1 MHLNVK
7 DCTAYYCTQAGGGG
21 DYFHGIAHQR
31 GYGFFGELRRYI
43 SPLAI
48 RASRYLG
55 THLLNTG
62 KNVINDVASGT
73 SFRDS
78 ARNRFRE
85 TSTQM
90 KSDFLNKLQ
99 QGTGKKAIKRKR
111 KRKSNQ
117 TKGKRRKVRQKDVF
131 S

>member
-7 DCTAYYCTQAGGGG
+7 DCTAYYCTQAGGGS

-43 SPLAI
+43 SPLAM
-48 RASRYLG
+48 RATRYLG
-55 THLLNTG
+55 AQLLNTG

-73 SFRDS
+73 SIKDS

-85 TSTQM
+85 TSTKI

-99 QGTGKKAIKRKR
+99 QGQGKKAIKRKR
-111 KRKSNQ
+111 KKNSNQ
-117 TKGKRRKVRQKDVF
+117 SRSKRCKVGKSDVF